1 MKWLN
6 KLNLFYLNR
15 KVYELQKELRVALQ
29 DTLAAEKDKT
39 EILSDLLERTLQ
51 NEELELELELKKA
64 QELNNKWFEA
74 VLGYAPTE
82 AILINQDFRA
92 KKLLVESILAKLE
105 LENERADDN
114 HA

>member
-6 KLNLFYLNR
+6 KLNPFYLNR

-51 NEELELELELKKA
+51 NEELELELKKA

>member
-1 MKWLN
+1 MKRVN
-6 KLNLFYLNR
+6 KLNPFYLNKR
-15 KVYELQKELRVALQ
+15 IYELQKELLGALQ
-29 DTLAAEKDKT
+29 EQVETEKDKK
-39 EILSDLLERTLQ
+39 EILGNLLHETLR
-51 NEELELELELKKA
+51 NNELEGELKKA

-92 KKLLVESILAKLE
+92 KKLLVESILAKVE
-105 LENERADDN
+105 LENERDDGN

>member
-6 KLNLFYLNR
+6 KLNPFYLNR

-51 NEELELELELKKA
+51 NEELELKKA

>member
-6 KLNLFYLNR
+6 KLNPFYLNR

-29 DTLAAEKDKT
+29 DTLDAEKDKT

-51 NEELELELELKKA
+51 NEGLETELKKA
-64 QELNNKWFEA
+64 QELNDKWFEA

-92 KKLLVESILAKLE
+92 KKLLVESILVKLE
-105 LENERADDN
+105 LENERANDN

>member
-6 KLNLFYLNR
+6 KLNPFYLNR

-29 DTLAAEKDKT
+29 DTQAAEKDKT

-51 NEELELELELKKA
+51 NEELELELKKA

-92 KKLLVESILAKLE
+92 KKLLVESILVKLE
-105 LENERADDN
+105 LENERANDN

>member
-6 KLNLFYLNR
+6 KLNPFYLNR

-29 DTLAAEKDKT
+29 DTLDAEKDKT

-51 NEELELELELKKA
+51 NEELETELKKA
-64 QELNNKWFEA
+64 QELNDKWFEA

-92 KKLLVESILAKLE
+92 KKLLVESILVKLE
-105 LENERADDN
+105 LENERANDN

>member
-6 KLNLFYLNR
+6 KLNPFYLNR

-29 DTLAAEKDKT
+29 DTLSAEKDKT

-51 NEELELELELKKA
+51 NEELELKKA

>member
-6 KLNLFYLNR
+6 KLNPFSLNR
-15 KVYELQKELRVALQ
+15 KVYALQKELRVALQ
-29 DTLAAEKDKT
+29 DTLDAEKDKT
-39 EILSDLLERTLQ
+39 EILGDLLERTLQ
-51 NEELELELELKKA
+51 NEELELELKKA

-74 VLGYAPTE
+74 VVGYAPTE

-105 LENERADDN
+105 LKNERADDN